1 LSQLRAS
8 ISSSD
13 IPDIV
18 SSIHQ
23 NIISSDLLSST
34 LQSSY
39 SSMLLN
45 LDDFSQSF
53 LNDVPSASLL
63 LFTAVLAGY
72 GQDDN
77 NIGAPGTT
85 YDAKRYDEFYGSKP
99 LYVLR
104 RLARLISTTA
114 TFNVRLLLDYLQGNL
129 DKNAP
134 ERAKEALQLATILGP
149 TFIKLGQA
157 LAIRTDLLPKAYGM
171 ELSKLQDSVAP
182 FDSEIAKE
190 IIKKELKVKSLDE
203 VFSKFPDKPIA
214 SASIGQVY
222 RATMKDGTEVAVK
235 VQRPNILNEI
245 ALDLYLLRLLTPIQ
259 VWVSNLVNKQKT
271 IQSDVD
277 AARALVDEWGR
288 GFVNEVDYRLEA
300 VNTKQFLASMIERQL
315 DAVTAPRVIDALSVD
330 KILTTEWM
338 EGTRL
343 DSDASPDVP
352 RLCGV
357 AVNAYLTMLLDN
369 GIMHCDPH
377 PGNLLRTLDGRLC
390 ILDWG
395 MTVSVPKDLQY
406 SLLEFIAHV
415 NAEDFDSIPQD
426 FVNLGFSPASKINQ
440 LRSSGITEGV
450 SITFRQLNKGG
461 GPTKIR
467 ERVFAE
473 FQTRYGANLTS
484 AEIRERAQ
492 AELMDRMS
500 EDLKQEGVDVSGV
513 TGAY

>member
-1 LSQLRAS
+1 MKINSILFLQCIHLLFIPITLSFQAS
-8 ISSSD
+8 NSQYRKRSTSKLHLIPSVSEINDLISS
-13 IPDIV
+13 IP
-18 SSIHQ
+18 
-23 NIISSDLLSST
+23 
-34 LQSSY
+34 QSSA
-39 SSMLLN
+39 SSMLISF
-45 LDDFSQSF
+45 DDFSQS
-53 LNDVPSASLL
+53 LINDVPSAALI
-63 LFTAVLAGY
+63 LFSAVLGGY

-85 YDAKRYDEFYGSKP
+85 YDSKRYDEFYKSKP
-99 LYVLR
+99 FYVIR
-104 RLARLISTTA
+104 RLSRLLSTTA
-114 TFNVRLLLDYLQGNL
+114 LFNIRLLLDYLQGNL

-134 ERAKEALQLATILGP
+134 DRAKEALQLATILGP

-171 ELSKLQDSVAP
+171 ELTKLQDSVAP
-182 FDSEIAKE
+182 FDSEVAKR
-190 IIKKELKVKSLDE
+190 IIKKELRIESLDE
-203 VFSKFPDKPIA
+203 VFLKFPDKPIA

-259 VWVSNLVNKQKT
+259 VFVSNWVNKQKT
-271 IQSDVD
+271 AQSDID
-277 AARALVDEWGR
+277 SALGLVDEWGR

-390 ILDWG
+390 ILDW
-395 MTVSVPKDLQY
+395 
-406 SLLEFIAHV
+406 
-415 NAEDFDSIPQD
+415 
-426 FVNLGFSPASKINQ
+426 
-440 LRSSGITEGV
+440 
-450 SITFRQLNKGG
+450 
-461 GPTKIR
+461 
-467 ERVFAE
+467 
-473 FQTRYGANLTS
+473 
-484 AEIRERAQ
+484 
-492 AELMDRMS
+492 
-500 EDLKQEGVDVSGV
+500 
-513 TGAY
+513 